1 MKKNAL
7 TGFICLIVA
16 GGMQLTQALYAADRP
31 VMTSPKPDTELTGRV
46 GTIDTQKLAKDLG
59 WDNEMNENIKKIS
72 DQMKNEF
79 QQLRNLYESTLQ
91 QKKKEMGISGNET
104 GDELAKKLTLA
115 QQRELMDL
123 VNGAKQKLAQVDQ
136 FASQQLEKYRTDWL
150 NQYGSA
156 IRPIVKQIAQ
166 QKKLSVVINV
176 QQIPLMFSDP
186 SVDITDAVSAA
197 AKANPPTL
205 NPVDPPKMI
214 SDLFPKSPTTQSTTA
229 PAVVPETQPKTSPS
243 IKGK

>member
-7 TGFICLIVA
+7 TGMFCLMVA
-16 GGMQLTQALYAADRP
+16 GGMQLTQAVHAADRP
-31 VMTSPKPDTELTGRV
+31 VMTSPKLDTELTGRV
-46 GTIDTQKLAKDLG
+46 GTIDTQKLATDLG
-59 WDNEMNENIKKIS
+59 WDKEMNENIKKIS
-72 DQMKNEF
+72 DQMKSEF

-91 QKKKEMGISGNET
+91 QKKKEMGISGTET

-123 VNGAKQKLAQVDQ
+123 VNGGSQKLAQVQ
-136 FASQQLEKYRTDWL
+136 QYANQQLEKYRTDWL

-176 QQIPLMFSDP
+176 SQIPLMFSDP
-186 SVDITDAVSAA
+186 SVDITDAVSTA
-197 AKANPPTL
+197 AKANPPML

-214 SDLFPKSPTTQSTTA
+214 SDLFAKSPTTQSTSA
-229 PAVVPETQPKTSPS
+229 PAVVPEIQPKTSPS